1 MCKRRK
7 IHNVWTARS
16 EARSRNRSKKAAGES
31 AAPSDGAAIILLRR
45 RRGCFRKPGRHQ
57 DRPYDDES
65 SGGDI
70 RPADG
75 GFEHAGCRRRPGD
88 QRACLVL
95 LGQPGGGDPGE
106 GSIRQSPGI
115 GRPLRTGQ
123 RSHCVC
129 HQAECRTG
137 RDKAEHCITEAEKG
151 KKFKLLA
158 ESSGKKLWV
167 SWSSSNPRVATVD
180 KTGKI
185 KAKRPGKATITASA
199 GGKRAVCKVRVT
211 KSSGN
216 KVTRNFRLLS
226 DGSTAFRIQM
236 NTSYLQIQKGR
247 KYRFY
252 ACRTAGNQ
260 KKVRASFKSSN
271 PKVVSVSRWGGM
283 IKAKKKGSAYITAT
297 FQNMTCRC
305 RVIVKKKTNLVE
317 TVNFRM
323 VAGGKAGKL
332 QTSAFRIRTGR
343 GQSFSLRAAV
353 DTTLLGAWQVRWAS
367 SDPSVA
373 TVGGDGVIH
382 TVGTG
387 SCVITAAWNGLKA
400 STSVTV
406 DQKVAR
412 MTDVAERFGVDGAG
426 RYRAGGGGTSYRRYP
441 TVLLAGASTLD
452 YWDTAKD
459 AFPGCRVVNTA
470 VSGTNLQYLQDRLS
484 QNVLSYHPDAVVL
497 FHGQNDIRN
506 QTTPDLGMGKDVG
519 QRVAAQLESIHQ
531 GLPGTPVWYVSLL
544 HVPKKKDAGPEID
557 EANRIIKDYCDRT
570 PDVYW
575 IDLSP
580 YFWNRQNGQYA
591 LTLFKDSIHPN
602 RSGYEVWKNI
612 VGIPVSNALYSWT

>member
-1 MCKRRK
+1 MFGLHVQKQ
-7 IHNVWTARS
+7 
-16 EARSRNRSKKAAGES
+16 EAGT
-31 AAPSDGAAIILLRR
+31 GVRR
-45 RRGCFRKPGRHQ
+45 RRGN
-57 DRPYDDES
+57 
-65 SGGDI
+65 
-70 RPADG
+70 
-75 GFEHAGCRRRPGD
+75 
-88 QRACLVL
+88 LLLLLTVL
-95 LGQPGGGDPGE
+95 LLFFCAGGGAVSASQVVTRTDHTTMNLLAGTYAPLTAALNTQAAGE
-106 GSIRQSPGI
+106 GQVTSGLVWSSSDSRVAEIRGREVYAKAPGSAD
-115 GRPLRTGQ
+115 LYGQ
-123 RSHCVC
+123 ARGATVSVIRLNVA
-129 HQAECRTG
+129 QGGIELNTTSL
-137 RDKAEHCITEAEKG
+137 KLKKG